1 MTREEVKLSIEN
13 LNSIRQ
19 DLERKILHDFQ
30 RENHLPVK
38 EIIPMNLALK
48 AMCYKEQRM
57 KNFYEEIDII
67 QKAFR
72 SEGFDVKQNM
82 QNHELILY

>member
-1 MTREEVKLSIEN
+1 MTREEVILSIEN
-13 LNSIRQ
+13 LNSIRE

-30 RENHLPVK
+30 RENNLPLK
-38 EIIPMNLALK
+38 ETIPMNLALK
-48 AMCYKEQRM
+48 AMCYKDKRM
-57 KNFYEEIDII
+57 NNFYLEIDII

-72 SEGFDVKQNM
+72 KEGFDVKQNM